1 MIFCSI
7 SFYAYPIPISY
18 LCPREVVLSVIP
30 YFLDPQNLLDWL
42 YQLNVALKHK
52 ALPFIPKSNQHFQ
65 LLLYLIFLKTSQI
78 DSKGGK
84 KKTKTKNHKT
94 LHLLPE
100 GMNPTVYLRHSLTLK
115 LYQINVI
122 FFSHVLCNINAQKR
136 G

>member
-7 SFYAYPIPISY
+7 PFYAHPIHISH

-42 YQLNVALKHK
+42 YQLNVALKNK
-52 ALPFIPKSNQHFQ
+52 ALPFIPKSSQRLQ
-65 LLLYLIFLKTSQI
+65 ILLYLIFLKTSQI
-78 DSKGGK
+78 DSEGGK
-84 KKTKTKNHKT
+84 KTKPRKHKT

-100 GMNPTVYLRHSLTLK
+100 GMNQTVYLGHSLTLK

-122 FFSHVLCNINAQKR
+122 FFSHVLCNINPQKR
-136 G
+136 D